1 MVFTQFVSCT
11 LGAVLVIALVF
22 LVALIVFGYAVNSM
36 VLYRSIFN
44 VGNVLDENLSFRDLY
59 TLCKRLLMA
68 RYDRL
73 FDTKTVKEAKESDSK
88 VEVEVVKSDS
98 KVDST
103 VGSKADLDVL
113 ESKTEESTKEPS
125 KELSKSGPS
134 KELSKSEPSKEL
146 SKSEPSIES
155 EPSKE
160 PELSKESG
168 SKSKTVDSVDG
179 TVKDSVGKDNDK
191 SKDKGTDDDDEDE
204 DIEELDY
211 YADTVN
217 EEGFRRGD

>member
-59 TLCKRLLMA
+59 TLCKRLLMD

-73 FDTKTVKEAKESDSK
+73 FDTKTVGSK
-88 VEVEVVKSDS
+88 A
-98 KVDST
+98 
-103 VGSKADLDVL
+103 GSKADLDVL

-125 KELSKSGPS
+125 KELSKS
-134 KELSKSEPSKEL
+134 EPSKEL

-155 EPSKE
+155 EPTKE
-160 PELSKESG
+160 PEPSKESG
-168 SKSKTVDSVDG
+168 SKSKTIDSVDG

-191 SKDKGTDDDDEDE
+191 SKDKSTDDDDDEDE